1 MCYYSLVVNFLLDS
15 EVDDEIIDERP
26 LENKSE
32 NDNNLVNHVTEQNAA
47 VSFSDED
54 EQKVR
59 YCRKKI
65 GGKLLR
71 VQLYYLTTVRLV
83 TMSLLPI
90 RNTSD
95 HTL

>member
-65 GGKLLR
+65 GGK
-71 VQLYYLTTVRLV
+71 TSSGATV
-83 TMSLLPI
+83 LP
-90 RNTSD
+90 NYSTSGHED
-95 HTL
+95 TFTH